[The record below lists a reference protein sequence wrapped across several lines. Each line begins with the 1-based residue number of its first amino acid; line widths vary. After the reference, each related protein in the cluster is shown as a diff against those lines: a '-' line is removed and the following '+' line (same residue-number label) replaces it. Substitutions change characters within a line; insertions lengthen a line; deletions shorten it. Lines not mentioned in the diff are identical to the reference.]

1 MVFLFSTQD
10 DPESRPCSRWRV
22 ANGLCIE
29 LAAIALDSD
38 VSEFL
43 QDLDLGLCT

>member
-22 ANGLCIE
+22 TKASALNLP
-29 LAAIALDSD
+29 AIAFDGD
-38 VSEFL
+38 VSELL